1 MRLTSFLSLKQVES
15 KLREFASQKGD
26 LDMKYN
32 QYGYI
37 KTSFNDQIKELQ
49 AINFLPEDWELTSVG
64 DLFASLVEN
73 AIAEAKTY
81 GAKKAK
87 LAEFAADSTTNLAD
101 FLAQDPTKIPSRTF
115 YNVALQLLGYHVGY
129 DYSLDDPFERMRKN
143 ALPYNDQE
151 DFDRDQVVSQFY
163 RLLNTR
169 TKNGQTLIDV
179 MAGKGYF
186 KQFYGNNKFMFFNG
200 KSLPTFDMSKVI
212 REVVYVESD
221 LDTDQDGKPD
231 LLQVTVFRPYQS
243 NNFKF
248 PALYTADPY
257 FGGIIANEKR
267 NHNVDVNLEDA
278 TQAADAKYVAMP
290 HVSAQKPSSEDQAST
305 EEAVHK
311 AAYTLNEYLLARGF
325 ANVYAG
331 AIGTRGSD
339 GLRITGAPEETES
352 AKEIIEWLHGDRIA
366 YTDRTREHETKAS
379 WCNGNIGMTGRSYL
393 GTLQIAIA
401 TTGVAGLKT
410 VVSEAAIS
418 SWYDYYREHGL
429 VVAPEAC
436 QGEDLDMLAETCQSN
451 LWDAGSYL
459 KIKPKYDAMQK
470 ELLTKADRKSG
481 QYSDFWEARNY
492 RHHTDGIKCSWISV
506 HGLNDWNVKPKNVY
520 KLWQKVSKLP
530 IAHKLF
536 LHQGPHY
543 NMNNLISIDF
553 SDLMNLWFC
562 HELLAIKNNAYDQWA
577 DVMIQ
582 DNLEADLWHEEP
594 TWNNSLGHEVEYY
607 PETNGDLLKN
617 GAKDQEKVTFTDQGG
632 QVFKA
637 AKISESAWQDQFI
650 AGEEK
655 WQNQQLRFVS
665 DEFIHPITIVGRPK
679 IKLSVSTSLAKGQ
692 ISVALVDLGTRK
704 RLTPTPSIFRD
715 QIQELGYRF
724 GTQYLQ
730 EFTFA
735 KESKAKLITKA
746 HMNVQNYANMKRAQE
761 IEPGKF
767 YDLEFELQPTFYRL
781 PSGSKLALIIYSTD
795 QGMTKRPLENE
806 EYTVDLS
813 KCELSF
819 SQI

>member
-1 MRLTSFLSLKQVES
+1 
-15 KLREFASQKGD
+15 
-26 LDMKYN
+26 MKYN
-32 QYGYI
+32 QYGYL
-37 KTSFNDQIKELQ
+37 KTDFDQMVKELQ
-49 AINFLPEDWELTSVG
+49 SINFLPNDWKENSFSGLLAT
-64 DLFASLVEN
+64 LVEN
-73 AIAEAKTY
+73 SVAEAKTY
-81 GAKKAK
+81 GAKEAK
-87 LAEFAADSTTNLAD
+87 LAEFAVSDHKNLKD
-101 FLAQDPTKIPSRTF
+101 FLAENPNSISRNQF
-115 YNVALQLLGYHVGY
+115 YNITLQLLGYHVGY
-129 DYSLDDPFERMRKN
+129 DYDLNDPLARMKAN
-143 ALPYNDQE
+143 ALPYTDQE
-151 DFDRDQVVSQFY
+151 EIDRNELVKVFY

-169 TKNGQTLIDV
+169 AKNGQTFIDN

-186 KQFYGNNKFMFFNG
+186 TQFYGNNKFMYFNG
-200 KSLPTFDMSKVI
+200 KSLPVFDMSKVI

-221 LDTDQDGKPD
+221 LDTDEDGKPD

-278 TQAADAKYVAMP
+278 TKSTYSKYEAMP
-290 HVSAQKPSSEDQAST
+290 TAKAQKPASEDQAAT

-311 AAYTLNEYLLARGF
+311 AAYSLNEYLLARGF

-366 YTDRTREHETKAS
+366 YTDRTRKHETKAS

-401 TTGVAGLKT
+401 TTGVKGLKT

-429 VVAPEAC
+429 VIAPEAC

-451 LWDAGSYL
+451 LWDAGDYL

-470 ELLTKADRKSG
+470 RLLEKSDRETG

-492 RHHTDGIKCSWISV
+492 RHHTDNIKCSWISV

-520 KLWQKVSKLP
+520 KIWQKVSKLP

-543 NMNNLISIDF
+543 NMNNLLSIDF

-562 HELLAIKNNAYDQWA
+562 HELLDIKNNAYKQWE

-582 DNLEADLWHEEP
+582 DNLQPDIWHEEP
-594 TWNNSLGHEVEYY
+594 TWNNELGKKEIYF
-607 PETNGDLLKN
+607 PDKSGSLLKDGGEDN
-617 GAKDQEKVTFTDQGG
+617 DKVSFTDQGG
-632 QVFKA
+632 KIFKE
-637 AKISESAWQDQFI
+637 AKVSEGKWQYDFIS
-650 AGEEK
+650 GEEK
-655 WQNQQLRFVS
+655 WLDQQLRFVT
-665 DEFIHPITIVGRPK
+665 DEFIHTVIVVGRPK
-679 IKLSVSTSLAKGQ
+679 IKMSVSTSLPKGQ

-704 RLTPTPSIFRD
+704 RLTPIPKSFND

-724 GTQYLQ
+724 GTEVMK
-730 EFTFA
+730 EFVPD
-735 KESKAKLITKA
+735 KETKAKLITKG
-746 HMNVQNYANMKRAQE
+746 HMNVQNYADMKHAE
-761 IEPGKF
+761 KVEPGKF

-781 PSGSKLALIIYSTD
+781 PAGARLGLIIYSTD
-795 QGMTKRPLENE
+795 QGMTKRPLEE
-806 EYTVDLS
+806 ETYTINLDKTQLIFH
-813 KCELSF
+813 EM
-819 SQI
+819 